1 MMRKIRLYGELA
13 KFVGQREFTAVASNV
28 AEAVRFLLA
37 NFDGLDQHMMGYD
50 YRVLIGTYAINKDEL
65 QHPAGQQ
72 TIRIIP
78 VVAGAGGGK
87 SGGFLG
93 ILAGIALIAGAIFL
107 GPAVGGFLGIGGGSG
122 FFGAGVASAVGG
134 LGASLALGGVSQLL
148 APVPKLSIPGQSSYY
163 TPTSTKETQL
173 DPQKSYSFSGIQ
185 NTSNVGSAVPIV
197 YGETIVGSV
206 VISANFSTLEVT

>member
-13 KFVGQREFTAVASNV
+13 KFVGQREFTAVASNA

-37 NFDGLDQHMMGYD
+37 NFDGLDQHMIGYD

-78 VVAGAGGGK
+78 VVAGAGGK
-87 SGGFLG
+87 RGGFIQ
-93 ILAGIALIAGAIFL
+93 ILAGIAIVAAAIFIP
-107 GPAVGGFLGIGGGSG
+107 GLGIGLA
-122 FFGAGVASAVGG
+122 GATVTQIG
-134 LGASLALGGVSQLL
+134 LVGASLALSGVAQLL
-148 APVPKLSIPGQSSYY
+148 APVPKIAPPSQSSYY

-185 NTSNVGSAVPIV
+185 NTSKVGSAVPIV

-206 VISANFSTLEVT
+206 VISANFNTLEVT

>member
-13 KFVGQREFTAVASNV
+13 KFVGHREFTAVASNA

-37 NFDGLDQHMMGYD
+37 NFDGLDQHMIGYD

-78 VVAGAGGGK
+78 VVAGAGGK
-87 SGGFLG
+87 RGGFLQ
-93 ILAGIALIAGAIFL
+93 ILAGVALIAGAIFL

-134 LGASLALGGVSQLL
+134 LGASLALGGVAQLL
-148 APVPKLSIPGQSSYY
+148 APVPKIAPPSQSSYY

-185 NTSNVGSAVPIV
+185 NTSKVGSAVPIV

-206 VISANFSTLEVT
+206 VISANFNTLEVT

>member
-13 KFVGQREFTAVASNV
+13 KFIGQREFTAVASNA

-37 NFDGLDQHMMGYD
+37 NFPGLDQHMMGYD
-50 YRVLIGTYAINKDEL
+50 YRVLIGSYNINQQEL
-65 QHPAGQQ
+65 NHPVGQN

-78 VVAGAGGGK
+78 VVAGARGGVGR
-87 SGGFLG
+87 
-93 ILAGIALIAGAIFL
+93 IIAGIAIVAAAIFIPGLGFGLAGAT
-107 GPAVGGFLGIGGGSG
+107 VTQIGL
-122 FFGAGVASAVGG
+122 V
-134 LGASLALGGVSQLL
+134 GASLALSGVSQLL
-148 APVPKLSIPGQSSYY
+148 APVPKIAPPSQPSYY

-185 NTSNVGSAVPIV
+185 NTSKVGSAVPIV

-206 VISANFSTLEVT
+206 VISANFNTLEVV

>member
-13 KFVGQREFTAVASNV
+13 KFVGHREFTAVASNA

-37 NFDGLDQHMMGYD
+37 NFPGLDQHMMGYD
-50 YRVLIGTYAINKDEL
+50 YRVLIGSYNINQQEL
-65 QHPAGQQ
+65 NHPVGQN

-78 VVAGAGGGK
+78 VVAGARGGVGR
-87 SGGFLG
+87 
-93 ILAGIALIAGAIFL
+93 IIAGIAIVAAAIFIPGLGFGLAGAT
-107 GPAVGGFLGIGGGSG
+107 VTQIGL
-122 FFGAGVASAVGG
+122 V
-134 LGASLALGGVSQLL
+134 GASLALSGVSQLL
-148 APVPKLSIPGQSSYY
+148 APVPKIAPPSQPSYY

-185 NTSNVGSAVPIV
+185 NTSKVGSAVPIV

-206 VISANFSTLEVT
+206 VISANFNTLEVV

>member
-13 KFVGQREFTAVASNV
+13 KFVGHREFTAVASNA

-37 NFDGLDQHMMGYD
+37 NFPGLDQHMMGYD
-50 YRVLIGTYAINKDEL
+50 YRVLIGTYAINKEEL

-78 VVAGAGGGK
+78 VVAGARGK
-87 SGGFLG
+87 TGGFLQ
-93 ILAGIALIAGAIFL
+93 ILAGVALIAGAIFL

-134 LGASLALGGVSQLL
+134 LGASLALGGVAQLL
-148 APVPKLSIPGQSSYY
+148 APVPKIAPPSQPSYY

-185 NTSNVGSAVPIV
+185 NTSKVGSAVPIV

-206 VISANFSTLEVT
+206 VISANFNTLEVT

>member
-13 KFVGQREFTAVASNV
+13 KFVGHREFTAVASNA

-37 NFDGLDQHMMGYD
+37 NFPGLDQHMMGYD
-50 YRVLIGTYAINKDEL
+50 YRVLIGSYNINQKEL
-65 QHPAGQQ
+65 NHPVGQN

-78 VVAGAGGGK
+78 VVAGARGSVGK
-87 SGGFLG
+87 
-93 ILAGIALIAGAIFL
+93 IIAGIAIVAAAIFIP
-107 GPAVGGFLGIGGGSG
+107 GLGIGLA
-122 FFGAGVASAVGG
+122 GATVTQIG
-134 LGASLALGGVSQLL
+134 LVGASLALSGVSQLL
-148 APVPKLSIPGQSSYY
+148 APVPKIAPPSQPSYY

-185 NTSNVGSAVPIV
+185 NTSKVGSAVPIV

-206 VISANFSTLEVT
+206 VISANFNTLEVT

>member
-1 MMRKIRLYGELA
+1 MMRRIRLYGELA
-13 KFVGQREFTAVASNV
+13 KFVGHREFTAVASNA

-37 NFDGLDQHMMGYD
+37 NFPGLDQHMMGYD

-87 SGGFLG
+87 RGGFFS
-93 ILAGIALIAGAIFL
+93 ILAGVALIAGAIFL

-148 APVPKLSIPGQSSYY
+148 APVPKIAPPSQPSYY

-185 NTSNVGSAVPIV
+185 NTSKVGSAVPIV

-206 VISANFSTLEVT
+206 VISANFNTLEVV